1 MLTEGVCR
9 WLEVGEEVLEAARAG
24 LPGLREQEV
33 QAQLCFAL
41 LCSARFNLAKT
52 YLTGAPCEFLPGRDR
67 DSRGASLDNYI
78 AELFSSMCRAPIVG
92 KKGRGGGGGGGGEGG
107 WDAAAEL

>member
-1 MLTEGVCR
+1 M
-9 WLEVGEEVLEAARAG
+9 EVAEEVLEAARAG

-52 YLTGAPCEFLPGRDR
+52 YLTGAPSDFLPGRDGE
-67 DSRGASLDNYI
+67 SRGAGLDSYF
-78 AELFSSMCRAPIVG
+78 AELLRQVAFRCSC
-92 KKGRGGGGGGGGEGG
+92 
-107 WDAAAEL
+107 

>member
-1 MLTEGVCR
+1 MGLCR

-24 LPGLREQEV
+24 LPGLSEQEV

-52 YLTGAPCEFLPGRDR
+52 YLTGMQFELA
-67 DSRGASLDNYI
+67 RGA
-78 AELFSSMCRAPIVG
+78 
-92 KKGRGGGGGGGGEGG
+92 GRGGKGGLGHLLCKSALQRTVLRQLSERGPQAGGVGGQ
-107 WDAAAEL
+107 LQSFT